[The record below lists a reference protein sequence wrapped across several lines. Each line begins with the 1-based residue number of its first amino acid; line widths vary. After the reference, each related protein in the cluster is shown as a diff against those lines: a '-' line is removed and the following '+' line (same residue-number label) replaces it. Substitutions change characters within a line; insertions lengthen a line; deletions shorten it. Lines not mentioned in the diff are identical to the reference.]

1 MKLLDLLKR
10 KKGTSLESCY
20 TLMAGQLKRDV
31 GPWALMFTGL
41 GSIIGSGWLFG
52 AARAANLAGPGAIF
66 AWLMGM
72 GIVLLFA
79 LLGAELGTMMP
90 ESGGM
95 VRYAR
100 YSHGSLLGF
109 FTAWANWISIVSV
122 IPIEAE
128 ASVQYMSSWPYPWAQ
143 HLMVNGELSGFAQL
157 LAAGLV
163 VVYFL
168 LNYWGVK
175 LFARSNSVIT
185 VFKIIIPAV
194 TAGAL
199 MASSFHPG
207 NVSGATSA
215 DGMLPYGLAGV
226 LTAIATSGIIFAFNG
241 FQSPL
246 NLVGEA
252 RNPARSVPFAVVG
265 SVLLAGAIYVLL
277 QVAYLGVVDPAR
289 IVDGWAH
296 VTFNSP
302 FAQLALALNLNWLAL
317 LLYLDAFV
325 SPSGTGITYM
335 ASTTRMVHGM
345 QRNGTAPDVLGAVHP
360 IYGIPRGALWFNLGV
375 SFIFLYFFRG
385 WGELAAAISVATV
398 ISYVM
403 IPICA
408 MSLRR
413 TASDMKRPVRV
424 PGINVIGH
432 FAFMCASLLLYWARW
447 PLTGYIILLLVAAL
461 PIYFYYQTKN
471 GWTGARDDVRAAQW
485 FILYLPVMAALSWAG
500 SDKFGGHDY
509 LPYGWDMAIVAAISL
524 IFSHWGV
531 RSGWRTDALEI
542 AAKEHGVQ

>member
-1 MKLLDLLKR
+1 
-10 KKGTSLESCY
+10 
-20 TLMAGQLKRDV
+20 MAGRLKRDV

-66 AWLMGM
+66 AWLLGM

-79 LLGAELGTMMP
+79 LLGTELGTMMP

-109 FTAWANWISIVSV
+109 LTAWANWISIVSV

-143 HLMVNGELSGFAQL
+143 HLMVNGELTGFAL
-157 LAAGLV
+157 MLSAGLV
-163 VVYFL
+163 IIYFL

-175 LFARSNSVIT
+175 LFARANSAIT
-185 VFKIIIPAV
+185 VFKIIIPAA
-194 TAGAL
+194 TAVAL
-199 MASSFHPG
+199 MASSFHAP
-207 NVSGATSA
+207 NVSGAGSG
-215 DGMLPYGLAGV
+215 GMLPYGLAGV
-226 LTAIATSGIIFAFNG
+226 LTAIATSGIVFAFNG

-246 NLVGEA
+246 NLAGEA
-252 RNPARSVPFAVVG
+252 RNPSRSVPFAVVG
-265 SVLLAGAIYVLL
+265 SVLLSGAIYVLL
-277 QVAYLGVVDPAR
+277 QVAYLGVVDPAQ
-289 IVDGWAH
+289 IVNGWAH
-296 VTFNSP
+296 VTFDSP
-302 FAQLALALNLNWLAL
+302 FAQLALALNLNWLAM

-325 SPSGTGITYM
+325 SPSGTGTTYM
-335 ASTTRMVHGM
+335 ASTTRMLHGM
-345 QRNGTAPDVLGAVHP
+345 QRNGTAPDALGVVHP
-360 IYGIPRGALWFNLGV
+360 VYGIPRGALWCNLGV

-385 WGELAAAISVATV
+385 WGSLAAAISVATI

-413 TASDMKRPVRV
+413 TARDMNRPVRL
-424 PGINVIGH
+424 PGIYVIGH

-447 PLTGYIILLLVAAL
+447 PLTGYIILLLIAAL
-461 PIYFYYQTKN
+461 PIYIYYQSKK
-471 GWTGARDDVRAAQW
+471 GWVGAGDDVRAARW
-485 FILYLPVMAALSWAG
+485 FVLYLLVMAALSWAG
-500 SDKFGGHDY
+500 SAAFGGHDY
-509 LPYGWDMAIVAAISL
+509 LPYGWDMVIVSVISL
-524 IFSHWGV
+524 VFSNWGV

-542 AAKEHGVQ
+542 AEQEHAAK